1 MESFVQAII
10 MAFREG
16 LEAFLIVAILIKFL
30 DKTNNKKLKPS
41 VWHGMSAGVAV
52 SVIIGLALMAL
63 SSVFGGTDNVAKL
76 WESTASI
83 IAVLLITTFIIWIIK
98 HGSQIK
104 EHIENRASVNLSR
117 AGIFLLAMFMVA
129 REGAEIAIF
138 SFAGKYETLPI
149 ILGVAGSIILVLLIF
164 HSIVNVK
171 LKTIFNLTLVYLILQ
186 AGFLIGYGIHEGLSA
201 SKGMGIISGDNPLFL
216 KAFDLSGTALNHKEG
231 MLGIPLYVAI
241 GWYSK
246 PEWIQFIIQY
256 AYTFTLFGFWYLQR
270 DHKSKTAVPRM

>member
-1 MESFVQAII
+1 

-16 LEAFLIVAILIKFL
+16 LEAFLIIAILIKFL

-41 VWHGMSAGVAV
+41 VWQGMSAGVAV
-52 SVIIGLALMAL
+52 SVTIGLALMAL
-63 SSVFGGTDNVAKL
+63 SSALGGTDNVAKL

-117 AGIFLLAMFMVA
+117 AGIFLLAMFMIA

-171 LKTIFNLTLVYLILQ
+171 LKTIFNLTLIYLILQ
-186 AGFLIGYGIHEGLSA
+186 AGFLVGYGIHEGLSA
-201 SKGMGIISGDNPLFL
+201 SKGMGMISGDNPLFM
-216 KAFDLSGTALNHKEG
+216 KAFDLSGTTLNHKEG
-231 MLGIPLYVAI
+231 ILGIPLYVAM

-270 DHKSKTAVPRM
+270 NHKAQIQK